1 MRGSYPVMRPM
12 FGTPMPVRPIRY
24 GPNQPFGG
32 FQYESQMSFRNC
44 STLQTRPNIIIPL
57 HIEHNYPNIRLEEP
71 QQPSEPQMAL
81 NYNNTS
87 QLNEVLQ
94 QNNHKFVYQ
103 IESTDLSTLMTNFLP
118 PMTNPNTRVT
128 QVFDNDFNDKEM
140 KDETEV
146 NKIEI
151 ARVKN
156 EIVPH
161 LEEDHFLSG
170 VVEQSLVNNG
180 IKVIVK
186 RNNESFDELMETC
199 VSGDDFNP
207 SH

>member
-1 MRGSYPVMRPM
+1 
-12 FGTPMPVRPIRY
+12 
-24 GPNQPFGG
+24 
-32 FQYESQMSFRNC
+32 
-44 STLQTRPNIIIPL
+44 
-57 HIEHNYPNIRLEEP
+57 
-71 QQPSEPQMAL
+71 
-81 NYNNTS
+81 
-87 QLNEVLQ
+87 
-94 QNNHKFVYQ
+94 
-103 IESTDLSTLMTNFLP
+103 MTNFLP

-151 ARVKN
+151 ASVKN
-156 EIVPH
+156 EIVPN
-161 LEEDHFLSG
+161 LEEDHFLSD

-186 RNNESFDELMETC
+186 RNDESFDELMETC